1 MLKHT
6 SIGNGPPIV
15 LLPSMLGTS
24 ESEWGPHVKTFVDMG
39 HSVLTVDWPGHA
51 QSDLTKS
58 FTFRVLVEEL
68 DALFKHLK
76 TEPALIF
83 GYSMGGYAA
92 LHYALKNANRV
103 VAIWMHGTK
112 FYWSGEE
119 AENMAAELDIEWLE
133 ENKPERLEKL
143 RAIHGEGLDELM
155 PWLSKMVTNLPDT
168 GLTELE
174 LEDFKIPVL
183 VTVGDRDELVP
194 VAEAADL
201 AEALPKGQLAVF
213 ADTNH
218 PIQSA
223 RDHVL
228 IPVLKDFLNRL
239 D

>member
-15 LLPSMLGTS
+15 LLPSMLGTA
-24 ESEWGPHVKTFVDMG
+24 EAEWGSYMKTFADWG
-39 HSVLTVDWPGHA
+39 HSVLAVDWPGHA
-51 QSDLTKS
+51 NSDMTKS

-76 TEPALIF
+76 TEPAVIF

-92 LHYALKNANRV
+92 LHYALKNPSRV

-119 AENMAAELDIEWLE
+119 AENMAAELDIEWHE

-155 PWLSKMVTNLPDT
+155 PWLSKLVTNLPDT

-183 VTVGDRDELVP
+183 VTAGDRDELVP

-201 AEALPKGQLAVF
+201 SQALPKGQLAIF

-218 PIQSA
+218 PLQSA
-223 RDHVL
+223 RDHVV

>member
-15 LLPSMLGTS
+15 LLPSMLGTI
-24 ESEWGPHVKTFVDMG
+24 EAEWRPYMQTIADLGY
-39 HSVLTVDWPGHA
+39 SVIAVDWPGHA
-51 QSDLTKS
+51 QSEMTKS

-76 TEPALIF
+76 TEPAVIF

-92 LHYALKNANRV
+92 LHYALKNPSRV
-103 VAIWMHGTK
+103 LAIWMHGTK

-119 AENMAAELDIEWLE
+119 AENMAAELELEWLQ

-143 RAIHGEGLDELM
+143 RAIHGENLDSLL
-155 PWLSKMVTNLPDT
+155 PWLAKMVTNLPDT
-168 GLTELE
+168 GLTPFE

-183 VTVGDRDELVP
+183 VSVGDRDELVP
-194 VAEAADL
+194 VTEAYDL
-201 AEALPKGQLAVF
+201 YDSLPNAQLAVF

-218 PIQSA
+218 PLQSV
-223 RDHVL
+223 RDHVFV
-228 IPVLKDFLNRL
+228 PVLKDFLNRL